1 MIRRRALSAIQKE
14 EHSEGL
20 PSNYTPVN
28 YLQSS
33 GAQWIEMGVAPS
45 QNTKAVLKI
54 KINEFTN
61 KGASLIGSRSGLNSD
76 DQFTTYLDDYGGT
89 RFLFRMDGQ
98 TKAVVFDAVK
108 INTFYTITLSASEM
122 KLELEDGTTVF
133 SKTFSVSDFNSTVTM
148 ALFRS
153 KGVSGAYFQGK
164 IYSCKHYNGDELI
177 QNLVPCIDSSGV
189 PCMYDLVE
197 KKTFY
202 NQGTGSFTW
211 G

>member
-98 TKAVVFDAVK
+98 TKTIPWKGLTTNK
-108 INTFYTITLSASEM
+108 IYIVTLSGTEM
-122 KLELEDGTTVF
+122 KAELEDGTAAF
-133 SKTFSVSDFNSTVTM
+133 SETFSVSDFTSTVTM

-153 KGVSGAYFQGK
+153 KGVDGTYFQGRV
-164 IYSCKHYNGDELI
+164 YSCKHYNGDKLI
-177 QNLVPCIDSSGV
+177 QDFMPCLDSAGV

>member
-1 MIRRRALSAIQKE
+1 MKRRLMAFEKSGG
-14 EHSEGL
+14 GL
-20 PSNYTPVN
+20 PSSYTAVD

-98 TKAVVFDAVK
+98 PKTTSWTGLTTNK
-108 INTFYTITLSASEM
+108 IYIVTLSGTEM
-122 KLELEDGTTVF
+122 KAELEDGTAVF
-133 SKTFSVSDFNSTVTM
+133 SKTFSVPDFTSTVTM

-153 KGVSGAYFQGK
+153 KGVSGAYFQGR
-164 IYSCKHYNGDELI
+164 IYSCKHYSGDELI
-177 QNLVPCIDSSGV
+177 QDFVPCLNADGV
-189 PCMYDLVE
+189 PCMFDLVSR
-197 KKTFY
+197 KSFY
-202 NQGTGSFTW
+202 NKGNGSFTW

>member
-1 MIRRRALSAIQKE
+1 MKRRLMAFEKSGG
-14 EHSEGL
+14 GL
-20 PSNYTPVN
+20 PSSYTAVN
-28 YLQSS
+28 YLQST

-98 TKAVVFDAVK
+98 PEATTFSGVK
-108 INTFYTITLSASEM
+108 TNTFYTITLSGTEM
-122 KLELEDGTTVF
+122 KAELADGTAVF
-133 SKTFSVSDFNSTVTM
+133 SKTFSVSDFTSTVTM

-153 KGVSGAYFQGK
+153 KGVSGAYFQGR
-164 IYSCKHYNGDELI
+164 IYSCKHYSGDKLI
-177 QNLVPCIDSSGV
+177 QNFQPCLDTNGV
-189 PCMYDLVE
+189 PCMFDFVSQ
-197 KKTFY
+197 KPFY
-202 NQGTGSFTW
+202 NVGTGSFTW

>member
-1 MIRRRALSAIQKE
+1 MNRRRFIWQEAKAQS
-14 EHSEGL
+14 GL
-20 PSNYTPVN
+20 PSSYTAVD
-28 YLQSS
+28 YLQST
-33 GAQWIEMGVAPS
+33 GTQWIEMGVAPN

-76 DQFTTYLDDYGGT
+76 DQFTTYLDNYDGT

-98 TKAVVFDAVK
+98 PKTTSWTGLTTNK
-108 INTFYTITLSASEM
+108 IYIVTLSGTEM
-122 KLELEDGTTVF
+122 KAELEDGTAVF
-133 SKTFSVSDFNSTVTM
+133 SKTFSVPDFTSTVTM

-153 KGVSGAYFQGK
+153 KSVSGAYFQGR
-164 IYSCKHYNGDELI
+164 IYSCKHYSGDELI
-177 QNLVPCIDSSGV
+177 QDFVPCLDSAGV

-202 NQGTGSFTW
+202 NQGAGSFTW